1 MDIADNYLGQITH
14 VIDPDNF
21 SMQIGTDE
29 CLAEFIQFEMRLED
43 FGQTCD
49 RVSDLSALE
58 IGHIV
63 LVECVE
69 TKEGWRRG
77 QVANVNSEESGVD
90 VVYIDYGHS
99 EHVDKSRLCT
109 DFPEEF
115 AQYPVMALKC
125 QLAGIK
131 PIARTWT
138 TKAVKMFTEITQGQ
152 VFITFFLPSTHM
164 FKSMVALYFQQGGD
178 NPDWAGRSLSHVLM
192 DQELG
197 IVSENEVTEYL
208 ENAADFCKE
217 KLQLAAAFPES
228 IESNENGEVSASD
241 FISRMGNEDESE
253 EREDFLPESEE
264 SPDNDPSGENT
275 QESPQETNEPST
287 DEGTSEYSSSPE
299 GPLDHSPHIGT
310 RNGQNK
316 IIISDFDF
324 DRIHH
329 TKDICTNRLEERTA
343 QQMRQVLEEENEK
356 ILEDVKECK
365 SLAVEAGYGV
375 AEQFEDSL
383 PPRFSQTGGPAV
395 PLIPL
400 GVGTSGLERPSNQNV
415 IDDRIPSKRYSRTR
429 REARPGVEERL
440 DLGPMRGRGRA
451 RAAPQPSSSSPAIG
465 SSSSPVIG
473 SRSSPVIGSHSSPV
487 IGSRSSPL
495 IGSCDSPV
503 TGLSS
508 SSVIGSRSSP
518 LVGSCDSPVTGLSSR
533 SVIGSRSSPVVDF
546 GGYNPA
552 TPPSNNRLDL
562 LYKASP
568 EKREELVQTLKKIFA
583 EAERDTEEE
592 TRARLQSLFF
602 TDLFMYLD
610 KEQLQEVIYVL
621 LNRAVRYYGDI
632 HDVLLD
638 IIQILSVT
646 EDFPDCLYQSCKKI
660 EENYIKIQMKGSPF
674 HIQASKVLAHIFTM
688 SLHWSGSNQI
698 QEMMLSALEKWI
710 IFNKTAQQ
718 LGQDRLQELY
728 IECFDIVWC
737 IVGSH
742 ICRLYP
748 EHKARLQRECRNKIL
763 NDDVFRLVRSKLLD
777 LYIEKFV
784 VSPTSK
790 KEEIH
795 SCTQTR
801 ALTMV
806 DKGVQ
811 TDMIKITERR
821 LQAESPS
828 PVAPASEPW
837 KKSKTKTAP
846 NNTKATT
853 VESKKDIEW
862 PKLSG
867 PKVPDWTNRLLDS
880 PKLPDWSSPEGSSSS
895 VRKTPESLTSG
906 LYFSAEDKSF
916 PSSPDIRQ
924 SSFLNSP
931 DNLRKRNLNQ
941 LRSPKETPVV
951 SEPVQNFTNWS
962 DNMVFGSKSN
972 FLSSD
977 HTIKKSEDERK
988 SQLLKNKLCA
998 LAEPKSNPTGLKA
1011 QSSTF
1016 QQNNGSKMENQQIRQ
1031 SGGKEVSYSS
1041 NRKTKDLKE
1050 EQKSRDPEPVSWWDS
1065 TGSLSRA
1072 HLKSPSF
1079 GSEEDSSGSE
1089 KRSLGRGR
1097 GRRVKKGLPAPS
1109 SSSSLVQ
1116 KSDIRDEKSEN
1127 PVSSQKRVNPLRAT
1141 RDENPLRF
1149 QNQNANCNKGSGAS
1163 GGKSPQKVM
1172 DWFSMEEIETGDQ
1185 PSETGSRNEDDV
1197 PDDWFLASEDEKSAK
1212 YSQNSDMQ
1220 ALQSQA
1226 SDISTNQKSASKGQV
1241 SQNGDSPSQTETDT
1255 GGLDSKFDGEDG
1267 SGDCPTRSS
1276 HFSDEEGEDDGLWET
1291 DQSSDDEMYMR
1302 PATANTSDQGFTESS
1317 SVSKWVPGQRKCT
1330 LCGATDHVI
1339 YKCHRKKDNSFFL

>member
-1 MDIADNYLGQITH
+1 MDIAENYLGQVTH

-21 SMQIGTDE
+21 SMQVGTDE

-58 IGHIV
+58 IGQII
-63 LVECVE
+63 LVECME

-99 EHVDKSRLCT
+99 EHVGKSRLCT

-115 AQYPVMALKC
+115 GQYPSMAIKC

-138 TKAVKMFTEITQGQ
+138 TKAVKMFTEITQGH
-152 VFITFFLPSTHM
+152 VFFTFFLPTTHM

-208 ENAADFCKE
+208 ENAAEFCKE
-217 KLQLAAAFPES
+217 KFQLAAYSES
-228 IESNENGEVSASD
+228 IEANEDVEVPDSD
-241 FISRMGNEDESE
+241 FISGMSNEEENEDG
-253 EREDFLPESEE
+253 EDFLPVSGE
-264 SPDNDPSGENT
+264 SPDNAPSDDVTE
-275 QESPQETNEPST
+275 ESPQETNEPST
-287 DEGTSEYSSSPE
+287 DEGTSEYTSSPE
-299 GPLDHSPHIGT
+299 GPLDHSSHIGST
-310 RNGQNK
+310 NGENK
-316 IIISDFDF
+316 IVISDFDF

-329 TKDICTNRLEERTA
+329 TKDICTNRLEERKAKQT
-343 QQMRQVLEEENEK
+343 RQELEQENEK

-365 SLAVEAGYGV
+365 SLAVEAGYGI
-375 AEQFEDSL
+375 ADHFEDTL
-383 PPRFSQTGGPAV
+383 PPRFSQAGGNAL

-400 GVGTSGLERPSNQNV
+400 GTVTPGLERPSSQNV
-415 IDDRIPSKRYSRTR
+415 IDDRMPSKRYSRTR
-429 REARPGVEERL
+429 REARPGVEERME
-440 DLGPMRGRGRA
+440 LGPMRGRGRA
-451 RAAPQPSSSSPAIG
+451 RPAIPQPSGSSPVIGLSGIHPSRDSPVIGLQSCSSPVIGSSGLHPSRGSPVIG
-465 SSSSPVIG
+465 SSSSQVIG
-473 SRSSPVIGSHSSPV
+473 SRSSPVI
-487 IGSRSSPL
+487 
-495 IGSCDSPV
+495 
-503 TGLSS
+503 
-508 SSVIGSRSSP
+508 
-518 LVGSCDSPVTGLSSR
+518 
-533 SVIGSRSSPVVDF
+533 DF
-546 GGYNPA
+546 SGYNPE
-552 TPPSNNRLDL
+552 TPPSNNRLDS

-583 EAERDTEEE
+583 EADRDTEEE

-610 KEQLQEVIYVL
+610 KEQLKEVIYVL

-638 IIQILSVT
+638 IIQILNVT
-646 EDFPDCLYQSCKKI
+646 EDFPDCLYLSCKKI
-660 EENYIKIQMKGSPF
+660 EENYIKIQMMGSPF
-674 HIQASKVLAHIFTM
+674 HVQASKVLAHIFIM
-688 SLHWSGSNQI
+688 SLHWSCSNQI
-698 QEMMLSALEKWI
+698 QEMILSALEKWI

-728 IECFDIVWC
+728 IECFNIVWC

-748 EHKARLQRECRNKIL
+748 EHKARLQKECRNKIL
-763 NDDVFRLVRSKLLD
+763 NDNVSRLVRSKLLD

-784 VSPTSK
+784 ISPTAK
-790 KEEIH
+790 KEEVH
-795 SCTQTR
+795 TCTQTKT
-801 ALTMV
+801 LTLV
-806 DKGVQ
+806 DKEVQ

-821 LQAESPS
+821 SQAESPS
-828 PVAPASEPW
+828 PVATAPEPW
-837 KKSKTKTAP
+837 KKSKTKTL
-846 NNTKATT
+846 NSNKKATT
-853 VESKKDIEW
+853 AESKKDIEW

-880 PKLPDWSSPEGSSSS
+880 PRLPDWSSPEGSNSS
-895 VRKTPESLTSG
+895 VRKTPESLSSS

-916 PSSPDIRQ
+916 QSSPDIRQ

-941 LRSPKETPVV
+941 LRNPIDPPVV
-951 SEPVQNFTNWS
+951 TEPIQTFTNWS

-977 HTIKKSEDERK
+977 LAPKKSEDERK

-998 LAEPKSNPTGLKA
+998 LAEPKSDSTGLKA

-1016 QQNNGSKMENQQIRQ
+1016 QQNNSKKEKHQTRQ
-1031 SGGKEVSYSS
+1031 SGGKEVSNSS
-1041 NRKTKDLKE
+1041 SRNTKDLKE
-1050 EQKSRDPEPVSWWDS
+1050 EQKSRDKEPVSWWDS
-1065 TGSLSRA
+1065 TGSLTRSN
-1072 HLKSPSF
+1072 LKSPSF
-1079 GSEEDSSGSE
+1079 GSEDDSSGSE
-1089 KRSLGRGR
+1089 KRPMGRGR
-1097 GRRVKKGLPAPS
+1097 GRRVKKEFPPPPS
-1109 SSSSLVQ
+1109 STSLVQ
-1116 KSDIRDEKSEN
+1116 KSDISDEISEN
-1127 PVSSQKRVNPLRAT
+1127 HVSSQKRVNPLRAQ
-1141 RDENPLRF
+1141 RNENPLRF
-1149 QNQNANCNKGSGAS
+1149 QNQNANCNKVSGAT

-1172 DWFSMEEIETGDQ
+1172 DWFSMEEVETGDQ
-1185 PSETGSRNEDDV
+1185 PPETGSRNEDNV
-1197 PDDWFLASEDEKSAK
+1197 PDHWFLVSDDEKSAK

-1220 ALQSQA
+1220 ALPSQA
-1226 SDISTNQKSASKGQV
+1226 SDISTNQKNAIKGQV
-1241 SQNGDSPSQTETDT
+1241 SQNGDSPSQTEADT
-1255 GGLDSKFDGEDG
+1255 EMDSKFDEEDG
-1267 SGDCPTRSS
+1267 SGDCPTRPT

-1291 DQSSDDEMYMR
+1291 ESSDDEVYMR
-1302 PATANTSDQGFTESS
+1302 PANTASSDQAFSGSTG
-1317 SVSKWVPGQRKCT
+1317 VSKWVPGERKCT